1 MDAYQVIEYMSKK
14 YHIFLDGD
22 LYVLNTKRDCVLVLS
37 YDMKTRE
44 YKYVIFREN
53 GSIFIAKSAY
63 IHAAITRKGW
73 TRVGASIE
81 KAV

>member
-1 MDAYQVIEYMSKK
+1 MSKK
-14 YHIFLDGD
+14 YHLFLDGD
-22 LYVLNTKRDCVLVLS
+22 LYVLNTKRDCVLMLS

-53 GSIFIAKSAY
+53 RQIIIAKSMY
-63 IHAAITRKGW
+63 IHAAITEKDW
-73 TRVGASIE
+73 TRIGASVK